1 LTKAEQWLARRYQLE
16 RDQILFFKHLFKQQW
31 KAFIAQLQ
39 SGVPLEQA
47 LNVIDVVNQQ
57 FKDDLVLALQR
68 AASSGVNQA
77 QAAVQAAAA
86 STSAVPNVQ
95 LPMMSIDWA
104 LVNENAKEWA
114 QQYAYSEIGGITAT
128 TRKVLRQKVGD
139 WLASGQPLQ
148 QLMRDKQLVQLFGPQ
163 RAMLIAVTEVTR
175 VYAEANQL
183 VFQQTGVQKRS
194 WNTAADELVCPICG
208 PLNGTVVGIT
218 EPFPGGIMLPP
229 AHPNCRCWITPVVS
243 EELDGTE
250 HSG

>member
-1 LTKAEQWLARRYQLE
+1 M
-16 RDQILFFKHLFKQQW
+16 
-31 KAFIAQLQ
+31 
-39 SGVPLEQA
+39 PLEQA
-47 LNVIDVVNQQ
+47 LDAIDIVNQQ
-57 FKDDLVLALQR
+57 FKDDMVLALQK
-68 AASSGVNQA
+68 AASNGVNQA

-86 STSAVPNVQ
+86 SATAVPNVQ
-95 LPMMSIDWA
+95 LPVMGIDWA

-128 TRKVLRQKVGD
+128 TRKALRQKVGD
-139 WLASGQPLQ
+139 WLVSGQPLQ

-163 RAMLIAVTEVTR
+163 RAKLIAVTEVTR
-175 VYAEANQL
+175 AYAEANQL
-183 VFQQTGVQKRS
+183 VFQQTGVQQRR
-194 WNTAADELVCPICG
+194 WNTANDELVCSICG

-243 EELDGTE
+243 EEPDGTE